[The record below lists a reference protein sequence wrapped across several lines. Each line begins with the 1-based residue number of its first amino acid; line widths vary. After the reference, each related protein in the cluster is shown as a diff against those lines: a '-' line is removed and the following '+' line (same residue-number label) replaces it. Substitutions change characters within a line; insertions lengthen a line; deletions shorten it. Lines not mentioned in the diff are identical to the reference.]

1 MSSYCFMSYVLR
13 VWLDSRNP
21 YSSTRN
27 DLLSQKFG
35 YLACTMNQSLLKK
48 GKKKINIRALFDWI
62 MGLIYFAVGLFLVV
76 SDYLGIKFHFPP
88 REVAVIF
95 GALAALYGLFR
106 CYRGYVSF
114 YPEEE

>member
-1 MSSYCFMSYVLR
+1 
-13 VWLDSRNP
+13 
-21 YSSTRN
+21 
-27 DLLSQKFG
+27 
-35 YLACTMNQSLLKK
+35 MNQTSPK
-48 GKKKINIRALFDWI
+48 GKNKKMSVRALFDWI

-76 SDYLGIKFHFPP
+76 ADYLGIKFHFPP